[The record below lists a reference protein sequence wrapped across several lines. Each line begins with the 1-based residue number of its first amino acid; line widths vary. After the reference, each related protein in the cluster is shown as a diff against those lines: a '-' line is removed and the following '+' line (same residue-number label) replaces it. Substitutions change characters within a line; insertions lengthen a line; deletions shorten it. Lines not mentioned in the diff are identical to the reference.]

1 MLAPRTIAAERDAI
15 IEEFSCLNEGTESLE
30 RLIEL
35 GRGLPEMCETQK
47 SQAHL
52 IQSCIA
58 RVWLRAERR
67 GDVIVFHAD
76 SDTVIV
82 RGLIALL
89 LRVYSGRRPDE
100 ILAGD
105 AQFLDRIELGAQTS
119 RSRVDVVG
127 EVVERI
133 KAAAACPPT
142 AVTQPAGGAA
152 LGSVGR

>member
-15 IEEFSCLNEGTESLE
+15 IEEFSSLTDWTEKVAH
-30 RLIEL
+30 LIEL
-35 GRGLPEMCETQK
+35 GRDLPGMCEAQK
-47 SQAHL
+47 AQAHL

-58 RVWLRAERR
+58 RVWLSAERH

-76 SDTVIV
+76 SDTAIV

-100 ILAGD
+100 ILEDDAG
-105 AQFLDRIELGAQTS
+105 FLDRIEMGPPTG

-127 EVVERI
+127 DVVERM
-133 KAAAACPPT
+133 KTAAACPAPVVAQHGGHAVVGST
-142 AVTQPAGGAA
+142 AV
-152 LGSVGR
+152 

>member
-15 IEEFSCLNEGTESLE
+15 IEEFSSLNDWTE
-30 RLIEL
+30 RVAHLIAL
-35 GRGLPEMCETQK
+35 GRDLPGMCETRRA
-47 SQAHL
+47 QAHL
-52 IQSCIA
+52 IQSCVA
-58 RVWLRAERR
+58 RVWLSAERR
-67 GDVIVFHAD
+67 GDVVVFHAD
-76 SDTVIV
+76 SDTAIV

-105 AQFLDRIELGAQTS
+105 AGFLDRIELGPQTR

-133 KAAAACPPT
+133 KAAAAGPSAAWP
-142 AVTQPAGGAA
+142 QPAAHAA
-152 LGSVGR
+152 QGHVAA